1 MMKYFQKPFFRKLF
15 LSYTAVLMACAL
27 VFSSILLQQ
36 IIQRNHSLQE
46 QQCRS
51 DARLVAQVVDDKF
64 TEIESISAQLSSARW
79 FQKVRSQS
87 EVLSASLTVLQR
99 QDICQ
104 QMQAYYAILQVA
116 ESVALLLPE
125 KGQAVDRV
133 SFWEEERYF
142 SSVGLPGD
150 LMDDPDVRK
159 ALAASYNSMVVL
171 PGENGDFY
179 VFKQLNYAAHPDAV
193 LFCLINASWFQQ
205 FLSQRFADS
214 LGSMEIL
221 SGGGAVFSMTQE
233 GKAPDQWQHFSLDSS
248 LYQWDYSIQIVP
260 PQTAFAA
267 QTLLLVSLFLL
278 VLLVG
283 EALALALA
291 RASYAPLSQ
300 LMQRLNLLDHPNNE
314 QEFQAMEHVF
324 QELGR
329 QNQDL
334 QQVSTQYYNTMRT
347 HLISSLLAGG
357 LSRGQAGTAASRVR
371 AGLLRGHGIS
381 GGRDGVC
388 GHPQPRAEGGGL
400 YAAEHI
406 LPRAA
411 YPGPVDGV
419 CRAAA
424 GGHLLL

>member
-87 EVLSASLTVLQR
+87 E
-99 QDICQ
+99 
-104 QMQAYYAILQVA
+104 
-116 ESVALLLPE
+116 
-125 KGQAVDRV
+125 
-133 SFWEEERYF
+133 ERYF

-150 LMDDPDVRK
+150 LMDDPDVRE

-283 EALALALA
+283 EALALA